1 MVTRH
6 QTPDT
11 GKFTVAKTLDRSK
24 LWEAQTP
31 QVFRKDLILRAYA
44 KFKDA
49 DVTDDA
55 SLVEKL
61 GIKVAVIPGSYNNIK
76 ITTPED
82 LILAEA
88 IAKVSVPTG
97 RLR

>member
-1 MVTRH
+1 MVE
-6 QTPDT
+6 
-11 GKFTVAKTLDRSK
+11 GTLDRDN
-24 LWEAQTP
+24 LWEVQTP
-31 QVFRKDLILRAYA
+31 QVFRKDLILRAYG
-44 KFKDA
+44 KFKDT

-82 LILAEA
+82 LISAEA
-88 IAKVSVPTG
+88 IAKAPDLICHTK
-97 RLR
+97 